1 MKFKDKW
8 GITGALTSQ
17 IDELLYKRRI
27 KNGELKIKYV
37 VLVNYKNE
45 CRIDLGEC
53 YLYNLAN

>member
-37 VLVNYKNE
+37 VLVNYKNK
-45 CRIDLGEC
+45 CRIVLGEC

>member
-45 CRIDLGEC
+45 CRIVLGEC